1 MIDVV
6 VKQFRRDVEEP
17 YVRRLPKPVQE
28 FFKQYGKQM
37 PPQYV
42 MHILDA
48 LNVGVSVT
56 VTTPDG
62 KQITLEPY
70 DAPQP

>member
-6 VKQFRRDVEEP
+6 VKQFRRDIEEP
-17 YVRRLPKPVQE
+17 PTRKLPKPVQE

-37 PPQYV
+37 PPGYV
-42 MHILDA
+42 IHILDA
-48 LNVGVSVT
+48 LNTGVSVK